1 MAFKAKIIGIPHI
14 PMIVEVN
21 IRAEANKGA
30 TLLFKIPVGT
40 AGLDVIDVKADTAND
55 AQGGKVFQWFKLA
68 FSDGQQG
75 WCRDDLLEALG
86 DGTPFGYGQVAAS
99 TVGFNLTRT
108 QAPAAA
114 PAPIPFVVPSAPV
127 APAPVPSAP
136 VPSAP
141 VPSAPVVVVQTN
153 ANTGPGMI
161 VCMGQTGANVRP
173 GPGTTTGAPISRI
186 AYMAEASIIGIAA
199 SKDPSDPFQWINID
213 YQGQKGW
220 LREDFTRLKG
230 NFEQYGLAF
239 HDMYPSPA
247 PESWWARDFNRDP
260 NFNPVMHDG
269 WDHSGKIG
277 SPIIGGPNGGKVIKV
292 AFCQKCGANGVSAV
306 DRGYTVSDGRV
317 LSDPAW
323 NYGYGHFVNV
333 TYHHDKLPK
342 STQDRLAAQGKA
354 GWHISVNHGH
364 LQTIA
369 VQADQEFGAN
379 TQIGTLG
386 NSGNSTGPHLHL
398 EVRAH
403 QNPNLTDWASM
414 KSGLMSPSILFLR

>member
-14 PMIVEVN
+14 PMITEVN
-21 IRAEANKGA
+21 IRAEATKTA

-40 AGLDVIDVKADTAND
+40 ADLDIVDVKADTAND
-55 AQGGKVFQWFKLA
+55 AQGGKVFQWFKLI

-75 WCRDDLLEALG
+75 WCRDDLLEIQG
-86 DGTPFGYGQVAAS
+86 DGTAFGYGQVAVS

-108 QAPAAA
+108 KTPAAAAIPVAAIPVPVSQAPAPSTPA
-114 PAPIPFVVPSAPV
+114 PAV
-127 APAPVPSAP
+127 AAQQDPK
-136 VPSAP
+136 
-141 VPSAPVVVVQTN
+141 
-153 ANTGPGMI
+153 TGPGMI
-161 VCMGQTGANVRP
+161 ICMGKTGANVRP
-173 GPGTTTGAPISRI
+173 GPGTTTGAPIARI
-186 AYMAEASIIGIAA
+186 PYMAEATIVGTAD
-199 SKDPSDPFQWINID
+199 SKDQHDPFTWINID

-230 NFEQYGLAF
+230 DFEQFGIAF

-247 PESWWARDFNRDP
+247 PESWWARDFNLDP
-260 NFNPVMHDG
+260 NFNPVMHHG
-269 WDHSGKIG
+269 WDHSGNTG
-277 SPIIGGPNGGKVIKV
+277 APIIGGPMGGKVIKV

-306 DRGYTVSDGRV
+306 NMGYSVSDSRV
-317 LSDPAW
+317 LSDPMW

-364 LQTIA
+364 LQTIS
-369 VQADQEFGAN
+369 VQPNQEFEAN

-403 QNPNLTDWASM
+403 QDPNLTDWARM
-414 KSGLMSPSILFLR
+414 KSGLMSPAILFLR